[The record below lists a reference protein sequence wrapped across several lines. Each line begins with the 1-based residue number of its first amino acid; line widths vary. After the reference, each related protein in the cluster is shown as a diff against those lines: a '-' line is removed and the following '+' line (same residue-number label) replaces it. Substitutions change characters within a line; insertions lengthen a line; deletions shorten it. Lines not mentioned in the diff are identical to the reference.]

1 MKYVHDDGSN
11 TTPIEIVSLIRG
23 ESQKN
28 NSSNASFTIEKVD
41 IKKFQK
47 KLEDRMADIQ

>member
-28 NSSNASFTIEKVD
+28 NLSNADFSAEQVD
-41 IKKFQK
+41 LKKFQK
-47 KLEDRMADIQ
+47 KL